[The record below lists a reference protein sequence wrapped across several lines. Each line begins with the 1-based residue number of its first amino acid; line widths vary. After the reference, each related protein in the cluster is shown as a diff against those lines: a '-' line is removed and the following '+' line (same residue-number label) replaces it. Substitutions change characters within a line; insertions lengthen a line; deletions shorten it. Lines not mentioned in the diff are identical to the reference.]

1 MAPFVPDELLRQTML
16 LFPIE
21 FALQITVLFVPVREE
36 LLRRMSLL
44 DPIKA
49 SLSTRYRQAARCS
62 YPACT
67 ECRRSESRW
76 QAHTIDTNELT
87 LDRSGLEGLDRP
99 TVIQPLSSL
108 AENRLVPIGMIEES
122 SQLLQ
127 CLSPLLRTFVGTF
140 VDVRLTAEDKFG
152 QSSGMSCER
161 IPRSPLLEL

>member
-1 MAPFVPDELLRQTML
+1 M
-16 LFPIE
+16 
-21 FALQITVLFVPVREE
+21 
-36 LLRRMSLL
+36 
-44 DPIKA
+44 
-49 SLSTRYRQAARCS
+49 
-62 YPACT
+62 
-67 ECRRSESRW
+67 
-76 QAHTIDTNELT
+76 
-87 LDRSGLEGLDRP
+87 DRSGLEGLDRP

-127 CLSPLLRTFVGTF
+127 CLLPLLRTFVGIF